1 MNLLNNRSMRLAAST
16 IAVSSI
22 AGLLNPTAASA
33 VILTYES
40 PNVFS
45 ASPSVGTTAQN
56 NFESPTTGNKLNYTY
71 DFIEGSTNYR
81 ATYDN
86 LFVANYGSGSQTA
99 GAGYTGKFAVNTRIG
114 ITNPAIST
122 TNINFTNTD
131 TNTSAGIKYFGLF
144 VSSLDARNQLTFFNG
159 STQLAQL
166 SLTNFATLVNNTP
179 GFVGGPYGEP
189 GAFFN
194 FFAEGAEEFTRIEFT
209 QKTLASGNQGGFES
223 DNHTFRFASASA
235 LAGNGVN
242 LSALTY
248 TGNVNTISVPEPF
261 TVIGTLVGGT
271 AALRLRKKLKS
282 ANQ

>member
-45 ASPSVGTTAQN
+45 ASPSVGTTTQH
-56 NFESPTTGNKLNYTY
+56 NFESAPLGNTLNYTY
-71 DFIEGSTNYR
+71 NFTEGSTNYR

-99 GAGYTGKFAVNTRIG
+99 GAGYTGKFAVNTRLTG
-114 ITNPAIST
+114 ITNPAITT

-131 TNTSAGIKYFGLF
+131 TNTNAGIKYFGLF
-144 VSSLDARNQLTFFNG
+144 VSSLDPRNQLTFYNG

-179 GFVGGPYGEP
+179 GFVGGPYNEP

-194 FFAEGAEEFTRIEFT
+194 FFAEGAEQFTRIEFT
-209 QKTLASGNQGGFES
+209 QTTAGGNNGGFEN
-223 DNHTFRFASASA
+223 DNHTFRFANASA

-282 ANQ
+282 TNQ